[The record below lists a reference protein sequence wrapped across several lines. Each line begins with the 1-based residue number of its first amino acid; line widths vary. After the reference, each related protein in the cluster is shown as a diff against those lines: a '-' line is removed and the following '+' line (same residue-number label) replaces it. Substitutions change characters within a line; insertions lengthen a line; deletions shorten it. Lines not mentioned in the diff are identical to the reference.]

1 MPCDAP
7 RVCHIHDTSR
17 LEEMMVSEELLPLVQ
32 QLPNIEVLSDLQ
44 PAPFDESGSL
54 VWIGGSKG

>member
-1 MPCDAP
+1 
-7 RVCHIHDTSR
+7 
-17 LEEMMVSEELLPLVQ
+17 MMVSEALLPLAQ